1 MLTIVGYSINDTIV
15 IFDRIR
21 ENMRSMKKQTPE
33 TLAEVANR
41 SLTQTLTRSI
51 NTSITTII
59 MVLLLF
65 ILGVSSIREF
75 ALPLMVG
82 LISGTYSSIF
92 IAANLWYVM
101 KLHLGKNRLM
111 KKNDGKKTK

>member
-1 MLTIVGYSINDTIV
+1 MWQ
-15 IFDRIR
+15 FRIR
-21 ENMRSMKKQTPE
+21 ENMQGMKKQTPE

-41 SLTQTLTRSI
+41 SLTQTLSRSL

-75 ALPLMVG
+75 ALPLMIG

-92 IAANLWYVM
+92 IAAALWYVM
-101 KLHLGKNRLM
+101 KLHLGKDKLL
-111 KKNDGKKTK
+111 KPAVAKTKKK

>member
-1 MLTIVGYSINDTIV
+1 MQG
-15 IFDRIR
+15 
-21 ENMRSMKKQTPE
+21 MRKQTPE
-33 TLAEVANR
+33 TLAEVANK

-51 NTSITTII
+51 NTSVTTIV

-75 ALPLMVG
+75 ALPLMIG

-92 IAANLWYVM
+92 IAAALWYVM
-101 KLHLGKNRLM
+101 KLHLGKDKLM
-111 KKNDGKKTK
+111 KPAAKTKKK